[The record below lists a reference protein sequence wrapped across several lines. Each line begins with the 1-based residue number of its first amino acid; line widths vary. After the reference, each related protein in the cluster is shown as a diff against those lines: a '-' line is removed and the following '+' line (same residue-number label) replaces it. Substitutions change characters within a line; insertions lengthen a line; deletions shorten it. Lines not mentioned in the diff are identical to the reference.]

1 MADTNAQL
9 TELLKALDAPQHRI
23 GVLNRYYRGDQS
35 LSFMA
40 PEVAKALGDRFPRL
54 TVNYVRLAVN
64 SIAERLR
71 VTGFEGGNVWED
83 VWLANDL
90 DQRSALVHR
99 EALLTGA
106 GYVSVWSNPD
116 GSPRVAVESCRQV
129 VTQVDPGSRETVA
142 AVKRWTD
149 SARGQT
155 HAVLYLPDRVERYV
169 ADQSGAAGPALRL
182 IETLDNP
189 LGQVPIV
196 AFRNSDLPLD
206 DGVSEVADLRC
217 LVDALSKLTADLMVA
232 SEYGARP
239 RRYVTGFGPE
249 EREKRDPATGAV
261 VVDPGTGEP
270 VMEVVNPFPETD
282 RMMLVEPA
290 DAKVGQLAGAS
301 LDGYRNAVDVI
312 LSEIAAVSCLPP
324 HYLGVLHSN
333 PTSADALRASEAG
346 LTAKAS
352 AKQSAFGQSW
362 EQVMRLA
369 VGVRDRVDPATVRIR
384 ARWNDPATRSVAQ
397 EADAAQK
404 LYAAQLLSRK
414 GTLRRMGLS
423 EDEIAEELQETFD
436 EMQSEATAKSDPA
449 LFRYLQEM
457 NNGGALKA
465 PGNEAA

>member
-1 MADTNAQL
+1 MADKNAQL
-9 TELLKALDAPQHRI
+9 TELLKALEAPQHQI
-23 GVLNRYYRGDQS
+23 SVLNRYYRGDQS

-40 PEVAKALGDRFPRL
+40 PEVAKALGNRFPQL

-71 VTGFEGGNVWED
+71 VTGFTGGD
-83 VWLANDL
+83 VWPIWLDNDL

-99 EALLTGA
+99 EALLTGT

-116 GSPRVAVESCRQV
+116 GSPRVAVESSRQV
-129 VTQVDPGSRETVA
+129 ATQVDPGSRETVA

-149 SARGQT
+149 SAKAQT
-155 HAVLYLPDRVERYV
+155 HAVLYLPDRIERYY
-169 ADQSGAAGPALRL
+169 ANQSGAAGPALTL
-182 IETLDNP
+182 VETLDNP

-217 LVDALSKLTADLMVA
+217 LVDALSKLTADLLVA
-232 SEYGARP
+232 SEFGARP
-239 RRYVTGFGPE
+239 RRW
-249 EREKRDPATGAV
+249 ATGIDLIEVPKLDADGNPV
-261 VVDPGTGEP
+261 LDGDGQP
-270 VMEVVNPFPETD
+270 VMETVNPFPETD
-282 RMMLVEPA
+282 RMMVA
-290 DAKVGQLAGAS
+290 DGEQAKFGQLPGAS

-324 HYLGVLHSN
+324 HYLGVLHAN

-346 LTAKAS
+346 LTAKAA

-369 VGVRDRVDPATVRIR
+369 VGVRDRVAPATVEVR

-397 EADAAQK
+397 EADAATK
-404 LYAAQLLSRK
+404 YYSAKLLSRE

-423 EDEIAEELQETFD
+423 EDEIAKEMAATFD
-436 EMQSEATAKSDPA
+436 EMQSEATAKADPA
-449 LFRYLQEM
+449 LYRYLQEM
-457 NNGGALKA
+457 NRGGAFN
-465 PGNEAA
+465 GQENEAV